1 MKDKIMTNKKYQ
13 GKRLLGNRTLDP
25 AGTGEKALRQLL
37 KKVRGLLEY
46 HPKRRRTWIKR

>member
-25 AGTGEKALRQLL
+25 AGTGERALRRLIKQA
-37 KKVRGLLEY
+37 RSLLEY
-46 HPKRRRTWIKR
+46 HPNHRRTWVKK